1 MILRTLARVSEWLL
15 IAMLALMVA
24 LVFGNVVLRY
34 VFNSSIV
41 FSEEMSRFLFVWVV
55 FLGSVLTLR
64 DNGHLG
70 IHSLTDRLPLAGRKV
85 CKFVGDL
92 LTLGCCLMLIWGAS
106 EIVLLNL
113 HNYAPITN
121 IPLGY
126 VYLAAVISGVGMA
139 GLVVHSLYRLATGR
153 MRESEMS
160 SSFEDVL

>member
-85 CKFVGDL
+85 I
-92 LTLGCCLMLIWGAS
+92 IWPDADEAGAS